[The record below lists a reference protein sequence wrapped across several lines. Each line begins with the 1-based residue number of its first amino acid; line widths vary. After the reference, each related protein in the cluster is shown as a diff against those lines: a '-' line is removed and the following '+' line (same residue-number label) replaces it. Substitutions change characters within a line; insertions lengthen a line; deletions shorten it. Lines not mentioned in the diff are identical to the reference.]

1 MNRSRGWSSLL
12 ALTAA
17 GAVLA
22 TFPTCSS
29 TKHTVARIVTPAA
42 RPAEVFV
49 PEPAAPPPPPPA
61 ATRPPQISPQ
71 AAPRVSP
78 SRQSAPPSPT
88 PTVVSM
94 PVVTTPAAPAEQSP
108 GVLYEKMV
116 PTAVPATPMRAT
128 AIPATPF
135 RPTPTEPP
143 PPTET
148 RVPTPRS
155 RREVRDTPTPKPGS
169 AQKPGTYYEDEQG
182 RPLPTPTAVS

>member
-1 MNRSRGWSSLL
+1 MNRSRRWSSLL

-17 GAVLA
+17 AAALA

-49 PEPAAPPPPPPA
+49 PEPVAPPPPPPPPA
-61 ATRPPQISPQ
+61 ATRAPQ
-71 AAPRVSP
+71 VSP
-78 SRQSAPPSPT
+78 ARRSPPPSPT
-88 PTVVSM
+88 PSVAPM
-94 PVVTTPAAPAEQSP
+94 RVVTAPAAPAEQSP
-108 GVLYEKMV
+108 GVLYEQMV
-116 PTAVPATPMRAT
+116 PTAVPATPMSPT
-128 AIPATPF
+128 AIPPTPF
-135 RPTPTEPP
+135 RPTPTIAA

-169 AQKPGTYYEDEQG
+169 APKPGVYYEDEQG
-182 RPLPTPTAVS
+182 RPLPTPTPG

>member
-1 MNRSRGWSSLL
+1 MNRSRRWSSLL

-17 GAVLA
+17 GAALA
-22 TFPTCSS
+22 TFPTCSG

-49 PEPAAPPPPPPA
+49 PEPSAPPRPAPA
-61 ATRPPQISPQ
+61 ATRAPQ
-71 AAPRVSP
+71 AAPQVSP
-78 SRQSAPPSPT
+78 ARPSPPPSPT
-88 PTVVSM
+88 PAPMRVVKT
-94 PVVTTPAAPAEQSP
+94 PVAPAEQSP

-116 PTAVPATPMRAT
+116 PTAVPATPMSPT
-128 AIPATPF
+128 AIPPTPF
-135 RPTPTEPP
+135 RPTPTIAA

-169 AQKPGTYYEDEQG
+169 APKPGVYYEDEQG
-182 RPLPTPTAVS
+182 RPLPTPTPG

>member
-1 MNRSRGWSSLL
+1 MNRSRRWSSLL
-12 ALTAA
+12 ALAAA
-17 GAVLA
+17 GAALA

-49 PEPAAPPPPPPA
+49 PEPSAPAPPPVA
-61 ATRPPQISPQ
+61 ATRAPQ
-71 AAPRVSP
+71 AAPQVSSARP
-78 SRQSAPPSPT
+78 SPRPSPT

-94 PVVTTPAAPAEQSP
+94 PVVTAPAAPAEQSP
-108 GVLYEKMV
+108 GVLYEQMV
-116 PTAVPATPMRAT
+116 PTAVPANPMPAT
-128 AIPATPF
+128 AIPPTPF
-135 RPTPTEPP
+135 RPTPTIAA

-182 RPLPTPTAVS
+182 RPLPTPTPVS